1 MRKALRLMRTSGVPL
16 NCYDYI
22 IMGQSG
28 IGKMEGINCNVK
40 LKCSE
45 KFLGSIPRAKI
56 DNIIFDDS
64 KFSIWWELNPHLF
77 KIG

>member
-1 MRKALRLMRTSGVPL
+1 MREALRLMRTSGVHL

-28 IGKMEGINCNVK
+28 IGKMESINCYVK
-40 LKCSE
+40 AECAG
-45 KFLGSIPRAKI
+45 KFPGSIPRVKI

-64 KFSIWWELNPHLF
+64 KFSLWWELNPHLL
-77 KIG
+77 K